1 MMGSRRAPF
10 SRGTAAVAAAL
21 LGTLPGCAL
30 GRTTTNSPLDPTL
43 LERLEPGV
51 TTAREVTEWFG
62 GPSQVVQLGERSAYR
77 FDHEVTKAA
86 ALILLLVNLGATDT
100 RSDRLWVFFDENG
113 VLTHYGASLEA
124 HRTQYALPW
133 EDVHEEHEDR
143 AADEDRGLVP
153 DDDR

>member
-1 MMGSRRAPF
+1 
-10 SRGTAAVAAAL
+10 
-21 LGTLPGCAL
+21 
-30 GRTTTNSPLDPTL
+30 
-43 LERLEPGV
+43 
-51 TTAREVTEWFG
+51 
-62 GPSQVVQLGERSAYR
+62 VVQLGERSAYR

-153 DDDR
+153 DDDRRRAARWWCSARSRCSPVARRRAAGAPGSANRGLRAPRTASSPDRHPSRLPRGAG